1 MTSAAEL
8 TRRLGGR
15 WQGRYGI
22 ARCIAHGDHN
32 PSLSII
38 DGERGPILTCFAG
51 CDWRDIR
58 AELQRRGLLE
68 GKTRQP
74 PRIRFIGKPSS
85 QDRSKRRQHEKAT
98 WLWSQRRPIEGTL
111 AECYLRGRGYSG
123 VIPKTL
129 AFLPP
134 SKPEHHPAMIAAYAL
149 VDEPEPGVLGSPCNV
164 QAIHL
169 TLLRPDGSGK
179 ADIDHPKLTISS
191 PRGRPIALSPPN
203 DLLGLAITEGIEDAL
218 TVHEATGLGAWA
230 AGSAPMMPALA
241 YVLPGYIEAVTIY
254 AHDDAGR
261 QYALQLADRLWARGI
276 EPFVEGLA
284 L

>member
-22 ARCIAHGDHN
+22 ARCIAHRDHN

-68 GKTRQP
+68 GNTRQP

-85 QDRSKRRQHEKAT
+85 QDRSKRRQHEKAA

-134 SKPEHHPAMIAAYAL
+134 SRPEHHPAMIAAYAL
-149 VDEPEPGVLGSPCNV
+149 VDEPEPAVLSSPRDV
-164 QAIHL
+164 SAVHL
-169 TLLRPDGSGK
+169 TLLRPEGGK
-179 ADIDHPKLTISS
+179 AVVEQPKLTVAS
-191 PRGRPIALSPPN
+191 PLGRPIVLAPPN

-218 TVHEATGLGAWA
+218 TVHRATGLGAWA
-230 AGSAPMMPALA
+230 AGSAPLMSALA
-241 YVLPGYIEAVTIY
+241 DVMPYYIETATIY
-254 AHDDAGR
+254 AHDDGGR
-261 QYALQLADRLWARGI
+261 QNALQLADCLRMRGI
-276 EPFVEGLA
+276 EVFVEGLA
-284 L
+284 P